1 MGLSLSSELH
11 HLLIVYTAYVIA
23 AGSPGPSNMRIM
35 GVAMHNG
42 RRAALIL
49 AAGVVS
55 GSIFWGA
62 MAATGVSAVLTRY
75 AEALIVLKIFGG
87 LYLLYLAFKA
97 GKAALA
103 SGDQTVSQKGANGA
117 AVSGT
122 ELYRRGLLMHLSN
135 PKSILAWI
143 ALVTLGLGPNSSWHT
158 LAAILGGCAVLSVTI
173 FCGYAVIFSTAPMVR
188 LYRLARRWI
197 EGVLALFFGV
207 AGLRLLLART

>member
-1 MGLSLSSELH
+1 MSGELH
-11 HLLIVYTAYVIA
+11 HLLIVYTAYIIA

-42 RRAALIL
+42 RRAALFL

-87 LYLLYLAFKA
+87 LYLLYLAVKA
-97 GKAALA
+97 GRAALA
-103 SGDQTVSQKGANGA
+103 AEAPAASQTGPNGA
-117 AVSGT
+117 ALSDA

-143 ALVTLGLGPNSSWHT
+143 ALVTLGLGPDSSWHT

-173 FCGYAVIFSTAPMVR
+173 FCGYAILFSTAPMVR
-188 LYRLARRWI
+188 LYRRARRGI
-197 EGVLALFFGV
+197 EGVLALFFGL